1 MHDFRA
7 GDEFFLLNHDQLT
20 GRPTI
25 NRQFLGGG
33 LVAALLA
40 ELIMERRATVRE
52 GRVCVLDR
60 TARGAAAGDFLV
72 DSLAAQRTAHPVRT
86 WTENLDETAYELV
99 ARRLVERRTV
109 RRVRPRRLLGARKD
123 LFPAASRE
131 AVQPL
136 LWLDTMIHAPGTADV
151 QRSVV
156 AALLRAAE
164 ADHMLAV
171 DLDRG
176 RVGTVIAG
184 WIEGLPPAYRAL
196 ITGFEAAVVA
206 LSLSIR
212 R

>member
-1 MHDFRA
+1 MHDLRL

-25 NRQFLGGG
+25 NRQLLGGG

-60 TARGAAAGDFLV
+60 TARGEDAGDFMV
-72 DSLAAQRTAHPVRT
+72 DSLAAQRTTHPVRT

-99 ARRLVERRTV
+99 ARRLVERRTI
-109 RRVRPRRLLGARKD
+109 RRIQPRRLLGPRKD

-136 LWLDTMIHAPGTADV
+136 LSLDTMIHGQGGADV
-151 QRSVV
+151 QRTMV

-164 ADHMLAV
+164 ADHVLAV
-171 DLDRG
+171 DLDRD
-176 RVGTVIAG
+176 RVETVIAG
-184 WIEGLPPAYRAL
+184 WIDELPAAYRELLA
-196 ITGFEAAVVA
+196 GFEAAVVA